1 VQDLYAAVRFNT
13 ANCKGQKQKRVYTQF
28 FVFYFFFVCCSFK
41 IKCKCKQQLASIEAV
56 GERPASQDSPAAPT
70 LLLEL
75 MMAAGLRLLLGSW
88 VCVFYVESSGNSI
101 DLLWLCIWLNTGRG
115 AWRVII
121 MDG

>member
-1 VQDLYAAVRFNT
+1 MQ
-13 ANCKGQKQKRVYTQF
+13 
-28 FVFYFFFVCCSFK
+28 

-101 DLLWLCIWLNTGRG
+101 DLLWLCIWLNKGRG
-115 AWRVII
+115 RG
-121 MDG
+121 MLL